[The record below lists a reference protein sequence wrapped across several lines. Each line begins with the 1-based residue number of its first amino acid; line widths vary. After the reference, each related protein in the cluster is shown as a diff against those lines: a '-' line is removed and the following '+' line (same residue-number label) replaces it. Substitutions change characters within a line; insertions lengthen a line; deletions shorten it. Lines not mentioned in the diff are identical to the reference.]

1 MVQPCARAALAD
13 TRVTLTAR
21 EQEIILHIAQGAQND
36 GIAYEMGISANTVK
50 THIGNIMRK
59 YRLQNRTQIAI
70 TFALEAAAPSPRRAM
85 FDADGFS
92 EATLEPAPIPG
103 RRSRLHPVPE

>member
-1 MVQPCARAALAD
+1 MINPEGHGSQEVRMVQPCGRVARAD

-36 GIAYEMGISANTVK
+36 SIAYEMGISTNTVK

-59 YRLQNRTQIAI
+59 FGLHKRTQLAMLL
-70 TFALEAAAPSPRRAM
+70 TPRL
-85 FDADGFS
+85 
-92 EATLEPAPIPG
+92 AT
-103 RRSRLHPVPE
+103 PVPARPPRALTSRPTR